1 VTFQGVLIIFRFSV
15 CCFTSMYS
23 VGVAPIYDIRTYN
36 LWSMY
41 LCINKSVISVI
52 NKSII
57 GPEQG
62 DTFLFY
68 AQLIRSQIFTT
79 TTMMF
84 SSFTHRVRPSAW
96 TVMLLRS
103 GTASTGILYLPI
115 YLSQICF
122 SSPSPGSSKDSN
134 LHECCQKLAR
144 ARAYQSHIIQTNTLK
159 QSNLITSVRQ
169 KRSWRAWCYV

>member
-1 VTFQGVLIIFRFSV
+1 MTFQGFLIIFRFSV
-15 CCFTSMYS
+15 CCFTSMHS

-57 GPEQG
+57 SPEQG

-84 SSFTHRVRPSAW
+84 SSFTHKVRPSACI
-96 TVMLLRS
+96 VLLLRS
-103 GTASTGILYLPI
+103 VTASTGILYLPLTDLL
-115 YLSQICF
+115 LSTVAWVAQRF
-122 SSPSPGSSKDSN
+122 QPSWVLSETWSSSCISV
-134 LHECCQKLAR
+134 
-144 ARAYQSHIIQTNTLK
+144 SHYVYR
-159 QSNLITSVRQ
+159 LILWNS
-169 KRSWRAWCYV
+169 AI